1 MDSKI
6 TRRKFIATAA
16 RTAAIITAP
25 GIVPE
30 LVESASQQHDF
41 DTLITGG
48 TVYDGTD
55 AAPRVADIGI
65 RKDRIA
71 AIGKITGTAANL
83 IDAKGLIVA
92 PGFVDI
98 HTHCD
103 LTFKRLGMK
112 RFLAYF
118 MPSFK
123 GNYNYLYQ
131 GVTTVVTGNCG
142 YGYTNLEDWFDIQKS
157 VNFGSNVYHLAPH
170 GDIRLEVFG
179 KDQPEKLSAK
189 QLDALKEKIAA
200 EMEKGAMGFSTRLD
214 VPPGT
219 LAHTEELIEI
229 GKVVHKYGGLY
240 ATHMRDESG
249 AKDENGKY
257 ADVKSIEEAIRIGRE
272 AEIPVEISHL
282 KISAPF
288 NNLKAS
294 QLLDLIE
301 AARRNGLDVTAD
313 QYPYDSGSTDIGSL
327 IPLKY
332 IDANGLKKEY
342 RAGSKRDEVKK
353 SIEATF
359 LYNGPEKTRIVWYPG
374 NEKYEGKSLKEIA
387 IARKKDPSD
396 CLIEMA
402 CEEELPVG
410 IFFTQDIGVVRE
422 IMPHDYIFTTCDGWT
437 IPKDM
442 MKPHPRLY
450 GSFPRKIKKFVI
462 EEKIMDLKPAIRSMT
477 SLPAG
482 KFNIKDRGK
491 IEEGY
496 YADVTVMNLNQV
508 SDNATYDKPHQYAEG
523 IEYVL
528 VNGVLSIKNGK
539 ATGERGGR
547 PLKRT

>member
-1 MDSKI
+1 MKHKI

-16 RTAAIITAP
+16 KTGAVIAATSA
-25 GIVPE
+25 VPE
-30 LVESASQQHDF
+30 LVGGASRQYDF
-41 DTLITGG
+41 DTLITRG

-55 AAPRVADIGI
+55 AAPQVADIGI
-65 RKDRIA
+65 RGDRIA
-71 AIGKITGTAANL
+71 AIGKITATAAQF
-83 IDAKGLIVA
+83 IDAKGLIVT
-92 PGFVDI
+92 PGFIDI

-112 RFLAYF
+112 RFLAHF

-142 YGYTNLEDWFDIQKS
+142 YGYTNLEEWFDIQKS
-157 VNFGSNVYHLAPH
+157 MNFGSNVYHLAPH

-179 KDQPEKLSAK
+179 KDQPEELSSK
-189 QLDALKEKIAA
+189 QLDALKERISV
-200 EMEKGAMGFSTRLD
+200 ELEKGAMGFSTRLD

-249 AKDENGKY
+249 KKDEKGKF

-272 AEIPVEISHL
+272 AGIPVEISHL

-301 AARRNGLDVTAD
+301 TARHTGLDVTAD
-313 QYPYDSGSTDIGSL
+313 QYPYDSGSTDIGFL

-332 IDANGLKKEY
+332 MDANGLKKEY
-342 RAGSKRDEVKK
+342 RTGVKKDEVKN

-359 LYNGPEKTRIVWYPG
+359 VYHGPEKTQIVWYPG

-387 IARKKDPSD
+387 SAMKKDPAD
-396 CLIEMA
+396 CLMEMA
-402 CEEELPVG
+402 CEKEMPVG
-410 IFFTQDIGVVRE
+410 IFFNQDVAVMRE

-450 GSFPRKIKKFVI
+450 GSFPRKLKKFVV
-462 EEKIMDLKPAIRSMT
+462 EEKIMDLKSAIRSMT

-482 KFNIKDRGK
+482 KFNLKERGK
-491 IEEGY
+491 IVENY
-496 YADVTVMNLNQV
+496 YADVTVLNLNEL
-508 SDNATYDKPHQYAEG
+508 SDNATYDKPHQYASG

-528 VNGVLSIKNGK
+528 VNGVLALKNGK
-539 ATGERGGR
+539 ATGDRGGR

>member
-1 MDSKI
+1 MKRKM

-16 RTAAIITAP
+16 KTAAVIGATGA
-25 GIVPE
+25 VPE
-30 LVESASQQHDF
+30 LVAFAPGQYDF
-41 DTLITGG
+41 DTLIIGG
-48 TVYDGTD
+48 TIYDGTD
-55 AAPRVADIGI
+55 AAPQVADIGI

-71 AIGKITGTAANL
+71 AIGKITGMAAKV
-83 IDAKGLIVA
+83 IDAKGLIVT
-92 PGFVDI
+92 PGFIDI

-112 RFLAYF
+112 RYLAYV

-131 GVTTVVTGNCG
+131 GITTVVTGNCG
-142 YGYTNLEDWFDIQKS
+142 MGYTNLEEWFDIHRS
-157 VNFGSNVYHLAPH
+157 VNFSSNVYHLAPH

-179 KDQPEKLSAK
+179 KSQPEKLSPK
-189 QLDALKEKIAA
+189 QLDALKEKIAV

-214 VPPGT
+214 VPPGALT
-219 LAHTEELIEI
+219 QTEELIEI

-249 AKDENGKY
+249 TKDENGKF
-257 ADVKSIEEAIRIGRE
+257 AVVKSIEEAIRIGRE
-272 AEIPVEISHL
+272 AGIPVEISHL

-288 NNLKAS
+288 NNLKTL

-301 AARRNGLDVTAD
+301 TARHTGLDVTAD

-332 IDANGLKKEY
+332 MDANGLKKEY
-342 RAGSKRDEVKK
+342 RTGAKRDEVKK
-353 SIEATF
+353 SIEETF
-359 LYNGPEKTRIVWYPG
+359 VYNGPEKTRIVWYPG
-374 NEKYEGKSLKEIA
+374 NEKYEGRSLREIA
-387 IARKKDPSD
+387 NAMKKDPSD

-402 CEEELPVG
+402 CEEEMPVG
-410 IFFTQDIGVVRE
+410 IFFNQDITVMRE

-450 GSFPRKIKKFVI
+450 GSFPRKLKKYVL
-462 EEKIMDLKPAIRSMT
+462 EEKIMDLKSAIRSMT

-482 KFNIKDRGK
+482 KFNMKERGK
-491 IEEGY
+491 IVEDY
-496 YADVTVMNLNQV
+496 YADVTVMNLNEV
-508 SDNATYDKPHQYAEG
+508 SDNATYDKPHQYASG

-528 VNGVLSIKNGK
+528 VNGVLAIKNGK
-539 ATGERGGR
+539 ATGDRGGR

>member
-1 MDSKI
+1 MKSRM

-16 RTAAIITAP
+16 KTAAVIAATGA
-25 GIVPE
+25 VPE
-30 LVESASQQHDF
+30 LVGCAPRQYDF

-55 AAPRVADIGI
+55 AAPQVADIGI
-65 RKDRIA
+65 RKGRIA
-71 AIGKITGTAANL
+71 KIGKITRTAAKVV
-83 IDAKGLIVA
+83 DAKGLIVT
-92 PGFVDI
+92 PGFIDI

-112 RFLAYF
+112 RYLAYF

-142 YGYTNLEDWFDIQKS
+142 MGYTNLEEWFDIHKS

-179 KDQPEKLSAK
+179 KNQPEKLSPK
-189 QLDALKEKIAA
+189 QLDALKERVAM

-219 LAHTEELIEI
+219 LTDTEELIEI

-249 AKDENGKY
+249 TKDENGKF

-272 AEIPVEISHL
+272 AGIPVEISHL

-301 AARRNGLDVTAD
+301 TARHNGLDVTAD
-313 QYPYDSGSTDIGSL
+313 QYPYDSGSTDIGFL

-332 IDANGLKKEY
+332 MDANGLKKEY
-342 RAGSKRDEVKK
+342 RTGAKRDEVKK

-359 LYNGPEKTRIVWYPG
+359 VYNGPEKTRIVWYPG
-374 NEKYEGKSLKEIA
+374 NEKHEGRSLKEIA
-387 IARKKDPSD
+387 SAMKKDPSD
-396 CLIEMA
+396 CLMEMA
-402 CEEELPVG
+402 CEEEMPVG
-410 IFFTQDIGVVRE
+410 IF
-422 IMPHDYIFTTCDGWT
+422 
-437 IPKDM
+437 
-442 MKPHPRLY
+442 
-450 GSFPRKIKKFVI
+450 S
-462 EEKIMDLKPAIRSMT
+462 IRI
-477 SLPAG
+477 LP
-482 KFNIKDRGK
+482 
-491 IEEGY
+491 
-496 YADVTVMNLNQV
+496 
-508 SDNATYDKPHQYAEG
+508 
-523 IEYVL
+523 
-528 VNGVLSIKNGK
+528 
-539 ATGERGGR
+539 
-547 PLKRT
+547 